1 MSDRQ
6 KFFLGQETPG
16 GLQKK
21 TKKFPQEPS
30 LTFISQNHV
39 ITEAAGVDAS
49 RCRQVVKMKSFITFQ
64 KKCTYLRSICLA
76 VNQMMWNK
84 TIRSKQWT
92 KICSI
97 QFVVE
102 LDFSVLHLIDICMFK
117 NKPLLTL
124 DST

>member
-21 TKKFPQEPS
+21 TKKFPQEPT

-49 RCRQVVKMKSFITFQ
+49 RCKNEDFHNFS
-64 KKCTYLRSICLA
+64 KKCIYLRSI
-76 VNQMMWNK
+76 
-84 TIRSKQWT
+84 
-92 KICSI
+92 
-97 QFVVE
+97 
-102 LDFSVLHLIDICMFK
+102 
-117 NKPLLTL
+117 
-124 DST
+124 

>member
-49 RCRQVVKMKSFITFQ
+49 RCRQVVKMKSFIIFQ
-64 KKCTYLRSICLA
+64 K
-76 VNQMMWNK
+76 
-84 TIRSKQWT
+84 
-92 KICSI
+92 
-97 QFVVE
+97 
-102 LDFSVLHLIDICMFK
+102 SVLTCVAFDKHTPD
-117 NKPLLTL
+117 
-124 DST
+124 DVE